1 MFVAKISRGRTVR
14 EYVTVIMLVPT
25 PLSLLWYFIFGA
37 TAINTHLNGDGNG
50 IEMEGSGENVMFD
63 LMESLP
69 LSGITNI
76 LVLIA
81 ILIFF
86 NTAANSATNV
96 IGSMSQS

>member
-37 TAINTHLNGDGNG
+37 TAINAYLNGDGNG